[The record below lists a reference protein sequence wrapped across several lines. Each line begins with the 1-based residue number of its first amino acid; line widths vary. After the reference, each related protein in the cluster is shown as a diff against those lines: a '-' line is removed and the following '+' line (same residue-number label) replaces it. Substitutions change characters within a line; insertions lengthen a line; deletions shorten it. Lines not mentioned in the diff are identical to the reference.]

1 MTNNNHININVKANI
16 NAGLTKLKE
25 ESLKDRLIDHNVC
38 EGDTSGLNNYIWVL
52 LRVDNKGRFS
62 KPGEGQQ

>member
-1 MTNNNHININVKANI
+1 MTNINHININVKANI

-25 ESLKDRLIDHNVC
+25 ESLKDRLIDHNVW

-52 LRVDNKGRFS
+52 FRVDNKGRFS
-62 KPGEGQQ
+62 KPGEEQK

>member
-16 NAGLTKLKE
+16 NAGLTKPCF
-25 ESLKDRLIDHNVC
+25 KDRLIDHNVC